1 MLLRTSASLPSLHRL
16 SSIPGAF
23 DRQIAFLLVLLG
35 AVLFAA
41 SNSLV
46 KSVGSRYDV
55 LLIFFWRGLSGLAVA
70 ATIAAPSGLTILRV
84 RNWPAHVVRA
94 SCGIAATLC
103 SFWTISRLSL
113 GSATALVFAWPLFL
127 QLVARLCLGEPLSAK
142 SGVLAVIGFC
152 GVVLVSGLDIHG
164 SPIAALAGIASA
176 LLFACAYA
184 ATKVMT
190 STEHPVTINFY
201 FHLSCVA
208 AGACLAVAR
217 WEWPRPFDVLSLVAI
232 GVFGSLAQY
241 LVAAALRLRPASE
254 LAPFDYSSVAM
265 SVVAGWLLWGETPR
279 TLNLLGIALIVGTGV
294 ILASS
299 NPTLTLTTE
308 DEPSNRGRC

>member
-1 MLLRTSASLPSLHRL
+1 MLHRTPACLPSLHRL
-16 SSIPGAF
+16 PSTPGAF

-70 ATIAAPSGLTILRV
+70 AAIAAPSGLATFRV
-84 RNWPAHVVRA
+84 SNWPAHAVRA

-113 GSATALVFAWPLFL
+113 GSATALVFAWPIFL
-127 QLVARLCLGEPLSAK
+127 QFVAHLCLGEPLSTK
-142 SGVLAVIGFC
+142 SGLLALTGFC
-152 GVVLVSGLDIHG
+152 GVVLVCGLEINS
-164 SPIAALAGIASA
+164 SPTAALAGIASA

-190 STEHPVTINFY
+190 STEHPVAINFY
-201 FHLSCVA
+201 FHLSCAA
-208 AGACLAVAR
+208 AGACLAFAR
-217 WEWPRPFDVLSLVAI
+217 WEWPRPLDVLSLVAI
-232 GVFGSLAQY
+232 GAFGSLAQY

-254 LAPFDYSSVAM
+254 LAPYDYSSVAM

-294 ILASS
+294 TLVSG
-299 NPTLTLTTE
+299 NPTRTSTAE
-308 DEPSNRGRC
+308 DAPDNGRRS